1 MWEGVASTYPVATEC
16 GLTTCVESE
25 EAIIPSDLSSIVIS
39 VLNHVPT
46 DEFNNETNTID
57 DVYGYSWARRPI
69 GSCISIN
76 DLYLRDN

>member
-16 GLTTCVESE
+16 GLTTCVECE

-46 DEFNNETNTID
+46 DEFNNETNMIHGS
-57 DVYGYSWARRPI
+57 YARRPI

-76 DLYLRDN
+76 DLYVRDN